1 MLEKS
6 YLDAFVPG
14 RWYSAEKIA
23 LREGHVSRSIICVGD
38 TTSHGGKVL
47 EGSATAT
54 LEGKPISG
62 VGHLVACPQCKG
74 TFPILPDVLGRRI
87 PHAIDGR
94 NTAVEGMR
102 TACGATL
109 IASQSNS
116 TLSDDCQGQASTGGA
131 IAVAAAALPLSPT
144 PTLCLE
150 CLIAAA
156 KSGATMVM
164 RG

>member
-1 MLEKS
+1 ML
-6 YLDAFVPG
+6 YWDAFSVC
-14 RWYSAEKIA
+14 RWYSLEKTA

-47 EGSATAT
+47 EGSSTAT

-116 TLSDDCQGQASTGGA
+116 SLSDDGEGQASTGV
-131 IAVAAAALPLSPT
+131 AVAAAAAAAALPLS

>member
-1 MLEKS
+1 M
-6 YLDAFVPG
+6 G
-14 RWYSAEKIA
+14 
-23 LREGHVSRSIICVGD
+23 RSIICVGD

-47 EGSATAT
+47 EGTPTAT
-54 LEGKPISG
+54 LDGKPISG
-62 VGHLVACPQCKG
+62 VGHMVACPQCKG
-74 TFPILPDVLGRRI
+74 TFPILPDLLGRRYPYRI
-87 PHAIDGR
+87 NERD
-94 NTAVEGMR
+94 TAVEGMR

-116 TLSDDCQGQASTGGA
+116 TISDEGQGQAYTG
-131 IAVAAAALPLSPT
+131 AAAAAAGAQAPSPS

-156 KSGATMVM
+156 KSGATTVM